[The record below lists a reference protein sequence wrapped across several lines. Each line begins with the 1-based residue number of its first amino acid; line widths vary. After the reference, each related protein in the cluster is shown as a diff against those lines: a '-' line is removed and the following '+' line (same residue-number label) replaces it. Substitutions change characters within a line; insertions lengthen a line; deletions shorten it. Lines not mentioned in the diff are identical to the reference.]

1 MQHEQAVNLV
11 IVLFQMKEGYK
22 FVFVTNCSPMGDCKN
37 FDAQFYNALKNKE
50 FFNVKNGGSE
60 INNSNF
66 RKANNQSGRA
76 GFDLTKCGMVCKLR
90 KFKL

>member
-1 MQHEQAVNLV
+1 
-11 IVLFQMKEGYK
+11 
-22 FVFVTNCSPMGDCKN
+22 MGDCKN

-60 INNSNF
+60 MNNSNF

-76 GFDLTKCGMVCKLR
+76 GFDLTKCGMV
-90 KFKL
+90 FKLEILQLLLLNGWTLVIKKALILLSSDL